1 MLGGTRADCYITKG
15 AHLYECLKTSNTI
28 SELIFIFE
36 FHLAILSSARVCFLH
51 SLGMVGVYVY
61 ASKIL
66 TIITCAPLP
75 EACDEKLRS
84 IPRSKMLK

>member
-1 MLGGTRADCYITKG
+1 
-15 AHLYECLKTSNTI
+15 
-28 SELIFIFE
+28 
-36 FHLAILSSARVCFLH
+36 
-51 SLGMVGVYVY
+51 MVGVYVY

-75 EACDEKLRS
+75 EACDESLRS